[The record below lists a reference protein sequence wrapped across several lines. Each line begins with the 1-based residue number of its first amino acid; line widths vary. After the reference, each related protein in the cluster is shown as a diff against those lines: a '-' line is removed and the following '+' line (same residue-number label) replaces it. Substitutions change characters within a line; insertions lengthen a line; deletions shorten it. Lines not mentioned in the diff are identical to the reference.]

1 MKKEVGVKNIEVNHR
16 STLKVLA
23 TTRSIATML
32 SIVNKKQVNFRRIR
46 SLKVNHQFFSTRKRE

>member
-23 TTRSIATML
+23 TTCSIATM
-32 SIVNKKQVNFRRIR
+32 IVTM
-46 SLKVNHQFFSTRKRE
+46 LATLAT

>member
-23 TTRSIATML
+23 TTRSIATYAT
-32 SIVNKKQVNFRRIR
+32 SYN
-46 SLKVNHQFFSTRKRE
+46 E

>member
-32 SIVNKKQVNFRRIR
+32 
-46 SLKVNHQFFSTRKRE
+46 RE